1 VLFNLD
7 IHMRITY
14 RQIDIFRALMTAGSV
29 TKAAEMLNTSQPTIS
44 RELARLEQV
53 IGIELFERAQGRLRP
68 SLPGLT
74 LFDEIKRSYV
84 GIERINATAASLRE
98 IHGGRLSVLTL
109 PAFTHSL
116 LPGACRR
123 FAEQHPGANVS
134 ISTQESPVL
143 EEWLTAQLYDIGLT
157 EHDSAP
163 AGTTLTRLL
172 EVNEVC
178 VLPAG
183 HPLLAR
189 EFIELEDLA
198 QQSFVSL
205 SPTDP
210 YRVQLDNA
218 FAAKG
223 IERRIVVETPSAV
236 SLCSLVRNGVG
247 VGIVNPLTA
256 LDFQGSELHIR
267 PLRETYTFRVSLVKP
282 IHRPLNPA
290 AADFSLAIQDEA
302 ERIRA
307 VLRAKFGPPDA
318 MLA

>member
-1 VLFNLD
+1 
-7 IHMRITY
+7 MRITY
-14 RQIDIFRALMTAGSV
+14 RQIEIFRALMAAGSV
-29 TKAAEMLNTSQPTIS
+29 TKAAEMLFTSQPTVS

-53 IGIELFERAQGRLRP
+53 IGLELFERVQGRLRP

-98 IHGGRLSVLTL
+98 FQGGRLSVLAL
-109 PAFTHSL
+109 PAFAHSL

-123 FAEQHPGANVS
+123 FAVAHPGAGVS

-143 EEWLTAQLYDIGLT
+143 EEWLTGQLYDIGLT

-163 AGTTLTRLL
+163 AGTSLTRLL

-189 EFIELEDLA
+189 QFIELEDLA
-198 QQSFVSL
+198 QQSFISL

-210 YRVQLDNA
+210 YRIQLDSDC
-218 FAAKG
+218 AAKG

-236 SLCSLVRNGVG
+236 SLCGLVRKGVG

-256 LDFQGSELHIR
+256 LDFEGNELHIR
-267 PLRETYTFRVSLVKP
+267 PLRDTYTFRVSLVKP

-290 AADFSLAIQDEA
+290 VAAFSLAVQREA
-302 ERIRA
+302 EVIQSI
-307 VLRAKFGPPDA
+307 LDAKLGSRGETV
-318 MLA
+318 